1 MWHLKSIL
9 TPVVVGALGIVKKGT
24 NKYLQQIPGTLSLT
38 EIQKIEVTS
47 TAYILT
53 KSLSV

>member
-1 MWHLKSIL
+1 MWHLKSTL
-9 TPVVVGALGIVKKGT
+9 APVVVGALGIVKKGT